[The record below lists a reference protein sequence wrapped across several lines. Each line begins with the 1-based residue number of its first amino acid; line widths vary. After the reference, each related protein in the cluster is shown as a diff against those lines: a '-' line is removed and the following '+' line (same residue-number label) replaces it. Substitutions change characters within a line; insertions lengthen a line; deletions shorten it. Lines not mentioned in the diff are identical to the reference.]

1 MKMYRCRACGRI
13 ITEEQYLEE
22 QEGGSGGHCLCEF
35 SDGNR
40 ILNEMVEAKW
50 WEILD
55 WNQMKNAWI
64 LLSDEL
70 KKKVRDAG
78 LAPDYDAQSLGAED

>member
-1 MKMYRCRACGRI
+1 MKIYRCLACGRI

-22 QEGGSGGHCLCEF
+22 QEGGSGGYCLCEF
-35 SDGNR
+35 SDVNR

-70 KKKVRDAG
+70 KNKVRDAG
-78 LAPDYDAQSLGAED
+78 LAPDYDAPSLGAEG